1 MTERHFTLGDDWS
14 DFSSLIDDQLVKAAK
29 QGLLKLPGNKLQGR
43 TPSLIPA
50 SVSSPRLVTIQTST
64 LRRRLGAERLSN
76 VRKAQ

>member
-43 TPSLIPA
+43 TFLTSAAGAGRAGGRIAQRPA
-50 SVSSPRLVTIQTST
+50 
-64 LRRRLGAERLSN
+64 
-76 VRKAQ
+76 

>member
-43 TPSLIPA
+43 TFLTSAAGAGRAGGRIPQRPA
-50 SVSSPRLVTIQTST
+50 
-64 LRRRLGAERLSN
+64 
-76 VRKAQ
+76 